1 MKIHRGDLMAKRPNV
16 ESGTRPVVSAFLR
29 YGVMI
34 SAIVLLAGLGL
45 LLVRRGFH
53 ASVFM
58 PTVRAPESTN
68 LNSLRAILHQLLPPK
83 SEAVLES
90 GILLLI
96 VMPVFAVGTSA
107 ISFAIEGGWL
117 YFVIAALVFVV
128 LTLGFAIGR
137 AGTL

>member
-1 MKIHRGDLMAKRPNV
+1 MAKRPNV

-34 SAIVLLAGLGL
+34 SAIVLIAGLGL
-45 LLVRRGFH
+45 LLGRRGFH
-53 ASVFM
+53 AFVFM
-58 PTVRAPESTN
+58 PTVRAPENTN
-68 LNSLRAILHQLLPPK
+68 LNSLRAILHQLLPPT

-107 ISFAIEGGWL
+107 ISFAIEGDWR
-117 YFVIAALVFVV
+117 
-128 LTLGFAIGR
+128 TS
-137 AGTL
+137 

>member
-1 MKIHRGDLMAKRPNV
+1 MKIHRGDLTAKRPNV

-34 SAIVLLAGLGL
+34 SAIVLIAGLGL

-53 ASVFM
+53 AFVFM
-58 PTVRAPESTN
+58 PTVRAPENIN
-68 LNSLRAILHQLLPPK
+68 LNSLRAILHQLLPPT

-90 GILLLI
+90 GSLLLL

-137 AGTL
+137 AGAP